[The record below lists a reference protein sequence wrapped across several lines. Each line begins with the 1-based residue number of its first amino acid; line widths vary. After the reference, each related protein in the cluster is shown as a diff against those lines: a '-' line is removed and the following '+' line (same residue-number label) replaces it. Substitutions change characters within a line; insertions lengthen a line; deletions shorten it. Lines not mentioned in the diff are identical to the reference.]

1 MFGMN
6 DPAQTLMQLENYI
19 KDGRMEMSEVMATQF
34 TDLLLNIKQRNQDD
48 QVMLVR
54 GLQLLCD
61 VLVIRGKYNLAVA
74 ASKTL
79 LRERKKLSQNSV
91 VTGFYYQDIQRSA
104 KCFALNGQARKAKSL
119 FVKAFKQSGGCIAC
133 ALDGL
138 TLLPTDRKISEQ
150 LIYSLT
156 TVESVI
162 KSGQQYILQ
171 PENLPPVEVNSILDA
186 LRLPV
191 FGNNSEA
198 ELLYQK
204 FSQQMDAIQ
213 RGEMAANQKLQN
225 ALNSLQPKH
234 DYYEYS

>member
-54 GLQLLCD
+54 GLQMLCD

-104 KCFALNGQARKAKSL
+104 KCFALNGKARKAKSL
-119 FVKAFKQSGGCIAC
+119 FLKAFKQSGGCIAC

-213 RGEMAANQKLQN
+213 RGEMVANQKLQN

>member
-19 KDGRMEMSEVMATQF
+19 KDGRLEMSEVMATQF
-34 TDLLLNIKQRNQDD
+34 TDMLLNIKKRSEDD

-54 GLQLLCD
+54 GLQMLCD
-61 VLVIRGKYNLAVA
+61 VLIIRSKYNLAVT

-79 LRERKKLSQNSV
+79 LRERKKLSQSSTV
-91 VTGFYYQDIQRSA
+91 AGFYYQDIQRSA
-104 KCFALNGQARKAKSL
+104 KCFALYGKTRKAKSL

-138 TLLPTDRKISEQ
+138 ILIPTDRKISEL
-150 LIYSLT
+150 LIDSLT
-156 TVESVI
+156 EVESVI

-186 LRLPV
+186 LKLTIFR
-191 FGNNSEA
+191 NNTKA
-198 ELLYQK
+198 ELLHQK
-204 FSQQMDAIQ
+204 FSQQINAIQ

>member
-54 GLQLLCD
+54 GLQMLCD
-61 VLVIRGKYNLAVA
+61 ILVIRGKYNLAVA

-104 KCFALNGQARKAKSL
+104 KCFALNGKARKAKSL

-186 LRLPV
+186 LKLPV

>member
-34 TDLLLNIKQRNQDD
+34 TDLLLNIKKRNQDD

-54 GLQLLCD
+54 GLQMLCD

-104 KCFALNGQARKAKSL
+104 KCFALNGKARKAKSL

-171 PENLPPVEVNSILDA
+171 PENLPPVEVNPILDA

>member
-54 GLQLLCD
+54 GLQMLCD
-61 VLVIRGKYNLAVA
+61 ILVIRGKYNLAVA

-104 KCFALNGQARKAKSL
+104 KCFALNGKARKAKSL

-138 TLLPTDRKISEQ
+138 TLLPTDRKISGQ

>member
-1 MFGMN
+1 MN

-79 LRERKKLSQNSV
+79 LRERKKLCQNSI

-104 KCFALNGQARKAKSL
+104 KCFALNGKARKAKSL
-119 FVKAFKQSGGCIAC
+119 FLKAFKQSGGCIAC

>member
-1 MFGMN
+1 
-6 DPAQTLMQLENYI
+6 
-19 KDGRMEMSEVMATQF
+19 
-34 TDLLLNIKQRNQDD
+34 
-48 QVMLVR
+48 MLVR
-54 GLQLLCD
+54 GLQMLCD

-79 LRERKKLSQNSV
+79 LRERKKLSQNST

-104 KCFALNGQARKAKSL
+104 KCFALNGKARKAKSL

-213 RGEMAANQKLQN
+213 RGEMAANQKLQS